1 MMEATA
7 TELNKTYVDP
17 NDGVLDPSLI
27 EKSLIERMPK
37 PTGWRLLI
45 LPYRGKG
52 KTEGGI
58 LLPDKIVE
66 EGQISTQVGYVLK
79 AGSLAYKDTEKF
91 PTGPWCEEKD
101 WVMFARYAGSRF
113 KIDGGEVQILNDDEI
128 LAKIMDLKTFYIINE
143 VIMSGK
149 EAQAELDL
157 DLGEEE
163 GPDVEVTVDKP
174 AETVDAEVDAN
185 ETNETEDEFK
195 KSENQ
200 TQKVNRLTKK
210 CARLKKMLMKRFLC
224 KAKEQEN
231 QQLAQKLN
239 QMGTSYVDQYS
250 SRVES
255 DMAQT
260 ETALRNA
267 MEIGDTEAAVAA
279 QRKMTQLAVEADRA
293 SQAKAANEKR
303 QKQAPA
309 PSMAQQTAPQ
319 APARP
324 DPKAESWAQRNDW
337 FGEDSAMTYA
347 AFGIH
352 KELVEQEG
360 IDPKSDEYYDS
371 LDRRMKEEFP
381 HKFKEGSQSKRPAQ
395 TVASVNRSSGNSG
408 RSSGTKVRLTQRQV
422 AMAKKLGVSLE
433 QYAKYVKE

>member
-1 MMEATA
+1 
-7 TELNKTYVDP
+7 
-17 NDGVLDPSLI
+17 
-27 EKSLIERMPK
+27 
-37 PTGWRLLI
+37 
-45 LPYRGKG
+45 
-52 KTEGGI
+52 
-58 LLPDKIVE
+58 
-66 EGQISTQVGYVLK
+66 
-79 AGSLAYKDTEKF
+79 
-91 PTGPWCEEKD
+91 
-101 WVMFARYAGSRF
+101 
-113 KIDGGEVQILNDDEI
+113 
-128 LAKIMDLKTFYIINE
+128 
-143 VIMSGK
+143 MSGK

-174 AETVDAEVDAN
+174 AETADVEVDAN

-200 TQKVNRLTKK
+200 TQKRINRLTKK
-210 CARLKKMLMKRFLC
+210 MREAEKNADEALRFA
-224 KAKEQEN
+224 KQKEQEN
-231 QQLAQKLN
+231 QQLTQKLN
-239 QMGTSYVDQYS
+239 QMDTSYVDQYS

-260 ETALRNA
+260 EAALRNA

-309 PSMAQQTAPQ
+309 PSIAQQTAPQ

>member
-1 MMEATA
+1 
-7 TELNKTYVDP
+7 
-17 NDGVLDPSLI
+17 
-27 EKSLIERMPK
+27 
-37 PTGWRLLI
+37 
-45 LPYRGKG
+45 
-52 KTEGGI
+52 
-58 LLPDKIVE
+58 
-66 EGQISTQVGYVLK
+66 
-79 AGSLAYKDTEKF
+79 
-91 PTGPWCEEKD
+91 
-101 WVMFARYAGSRF
+101 
-113 KIDGGEVQILNDDEI
+113 
-128 LAKIMDLKTFYIINE
+128 
-143 VIMSGK
+143 MSGK

-174 AETVDAEVDAN
+174 AETADVEVDAN

-200 TQKVNRLTKK
+200 TQKRINRLTKK
-210 CARLKKMLMKRFLC
+210 MREAEKNADEALRFARQ
-224 KAKEQEN
+224 KEQEN

-239 QMGTSYVDQYS
+239 QMDTSYVDQYS

-260 ETALRNA
+260 EAALRNA

-293 SQAKAANEKR
+293 AQAKSANEKR

>member
-1 MMEATA
+1 
-7 TELNKTYVDP
+7 
-17 NDGVLDPSLI
+17 
-27 EKSLIERMPK
+27 
-37 PTGWRLLI
+37 
-45 LPYRGKG
+45 
-52 KTEGGI
+52 
-58 LLPDKIVE
+58 
-66 EGQISTQVGYVLK
+66 
-79 AGSLAYKDTEKF
+79 
-91 PTGPWCEEKD
+91 
-101 WVMFARYAGSRF
+101 
-113 KIDGGEVQILNDDEI
+113 
-128 LAKIMDLKTFYIINE
+128 
-143 VIMSGK
+143 MSGK

-163 GPDVEVTVDKP
+163 GPDVEVTVDKA
-174 AETVDAEVDAN
+174 AETADVEVDAN

-200 TQKVNRLTKK
+200 TQKRINRLTKK
-210 CARLKKMLMKRFLC
+210 MREAEKNADEALRFARQ
-224 KAKEQEN
+224 KEQEN

-239 QMGTSYVDQYS
+239 QMDTSYVDQYS

-293 SQAKAANEKR
+293 AQAKSANEKR

-309 PSMAQQTAPQ
+309 PSTAQQTVPQ

-381 HKFKEGSQSKRPAQ
+381 HKFKDGSQSKRPAQ

>member
-1 MMEATA
+1 
-7 TELNKTYVDP
+7 
-17 NDGVLDPSLI
+17 
-27 EKSLIERMPK
+27 
-37 PTGWRLLI
+37 
-45 LPYRGKG
+45 
-52 KTEGGI
+52 
-58 LLPDKIVE
+58 
-66 EGQISTQVGYVLK
+66 
-79 AGSLAYKDTEKF
+79 
-91 PTGPWCEEKD
+91 
-101 WVMFARYAGSRF
+101 
-113 KIDGGEVQILNDDEI
+113 
-128 LAKIMDLKTFYIINE
+128 
-143 VIMSGK
+143 MSGK

-174 AETVDAEVDAN
+174 VETADVEVDANETN

-200 TQKVNRLTKK
+200 TQKRINRLTKK
-210 CARLKKMLMKRFLC
+210 MREAEKNADEALRFARQ
-224 KAKEQEN
+224 KEQEN

-239 QMGTSYVDQYS
+239 QMDTSYVDQYS

-260 ETALRNA
+260 EAALRNA

-293 SQAKAANEKR
+293 AQAKSANEKR

>member
-1 MMEATA
+1 
-7 TELNKTYVDP
+7 
-17 NDGVLDPSLI
+17 
-27 EKSLIERMPK
+27 
-37 PTGWRLLI
+37 
-45 LPYRGKG
+45 
-52 KTEGGI
+52 
-58 LLPDKIVE
+58 
-66 EGQISTQVGYVLK
+66 
-79 AGSLAYKDTEKF
+79 
-91 PTGPWCEEKD
+91 
-101 WVMFARYAGSRF
+101 
-113 KIDGGEVQILNDDEI
+113 
-128 LAKIMDLKTFYIINE
+128 
-143 VIMSGK
+143 MSGK

-174 AETVDAEVDAN
+174 AETADVEVDAN

-200 TQKVNRLTKK
+200 TQKRINRLTKK
-210 CARLKKMLMKRFLC
+210 MREAEKNADEALRFARQ
-224 KAKEQEN
+224 KEQEN

-239 QMGTSYVDQYS
+239 QMDTSYVDQYS

-260 ETALRNA
+260 EAALRNA

-293 SQAKAANEKR
+293 AQAKSANEKR
-303 QKQAPA
+303 QKQGPA

>member
-1 MMEATA
+1 
-7 TELNKTYVDP
+7 
-17 NDGVLDPSLI
+17 
-27 EKSLIERMPK
+27 
-37 PTGWRLLI
+37 
-45 LPYRGKG
+45 
-52 KTEGGI
+52 
-58 LLPDKIVE
+58 
-66 EGQISTQVGYVLK
+66 
-79 AGSLAYKDTEKF
+79 
-91 PTGPWCEEKD
+91 
-101 WVMFARYAGSRF
+101 
-113 KIDGGEVQILNDDEI
+113 
-128 LAKIMDLKTFYIINE
+128 
-143 VIMSGK
+143 MSGK

-174 AETVDAEVDAN
+174 VETADVEVDAN

-200 TQKVNRLTKK
+200 TQKRINRLTKK
-210 CARLKKMLMKRFLC
+210 MREAEKNADEALRF
-224 KAKEQEN
+224 AKQKEHEN

-239 QMGTSYVDQYS
+239 QMDTSYVDQYS

-279 QRKMTQLAVEADRA
+279 QRKLTQLAVEADRA

-309 PSMAQQTAPQ
+309 PSMAPQTAPQ
-319 APARP
+319 APPRP

-360 IDPKSDEYYDS
+360 IDPKSDEYYDT
-371 LDRRMKEEFP
+371 LDRRMKEHFP
-381 HKFKEGSQSKRPAQ
+381 HKFKDGSQSKRPAQ

>member
-1 MMEATA
+1 
-7 TELNKTYVDP
+7 
-17 NDGVLDPSLI
+17 
-27 EKSLIERMPK
+27 
-37 PTGWRLLI
+37 
-45 LPYRGKG
+45 
-52 KTEGGI
+52 
-58 LLPDKIVE
+58 
-66 EGQISTQVGYVLK
+66 
-79 AGSLAYKDTEKF
+79 
-91 PTGPWCEEKD
+91 
-101 WVMFARYAGSRF
+101 
-113 KIDGGEVQILNDDEI
+113 
-128 LAKIMDLKTFYIINE
+128 
-143 VIMSGK
+143 MSGK

-174 AETVDAEVDAN
+174 AETTDVEVDAN

-200 TQKVNRLTKK
+200 TQKRINRLTKK
-210 CARLKKMLMKRFLC
+210 MREAEKNADEALRFA
-224 KAKEQEN
+224 KQKEQEN

-239 QMGTSYVDQYS
+239 QMDTSYVDQYS

-260 ETALRNA
+260 EAALRNA

-360 IDPKSDEYYDS
+360 IDPKSDEYYDT

-381 HKFKEGSQSKRPAQ
+381 HKFKDGSQSKRPAQ

>member
-1 MMEATA
+1 
-7 TELNKTYVDP
+7 
-17 NDGVLDPSLI
+17 
-27 EKSLIERMPK
+27 
-37 PTGWRLLI
+37 
-45 LPYRGKG
+45 
-52 KTEGGI
+52 
-58 LLPDKIVE
+58 
-66 EGQISTQVGYVLK
+66 
-79 AGSLAYKDTEKF
+79 
-91 PTGPWCEEKD
+91 
-101 WVMFARYAGSRF
+101 
-113 KIDGGEVQILNDDEI
+113 
-128 LAKIMDLKTFYIINE
+128 
-143 VIMSGK
+143 MSGK

-174 AETVDAEVDAN
+174 AETADVEVDANETN

-200 TQKVNRLTKK
+200 TQKRINRLTKK
-210 CARLKKMLMKRFLC
+210 MREAEKNADEALRF
-224 KAKEQEN
+224 AKQKEHEN

-239 QMGTSYVDQYS
+239 QMDTSYVDQYS

-279 QRKMTQLAVEADRA
+279 QRKLTQLAVEADRA

-360 IDPKSDEYYDS
+360 IDPKSDEYYDT

>member
-1 MMEATA
+1 
-7 TELNKTYVDP
+7 
-17 NDGVLDPSLI
+17 
-27 EKSLIERMPK
+27 
-37 PTGWRLLI
+37 
-45 LPYRGKG
+45 
-52 KTEGGI
+52 
-58 LLPDKIVE
+58 
-66 EGQISTQVGYVLK
+66 
-79 AGSLAYKDTEKF
+79 
-91 PTGPWCEEKD
+91 
-101 WVMFARYAGSRF
+101 
-113 KIDGGEVQILNDDEI
+113 
-128 LAKIMDLKTFYIINE
+128 
-143 VIMSGK
+143 MSGK

-174 AETVDAEVDAN
+174 AETADVEVDAN

-200 TQKVNRLTKK
+200 TQKRINRLTKK
-210 CARLKKMLMKRFLC
+210 MREAEKNADEALRFARQ
-224 KAKEQEN
+224 KEQEN

-239 QMGTSYVDQYS
+239 QMDTSYVDQYS

-260 ETALRNA
+260 EAALRNA

-293 SQAKAANEKR
+293 SQAKAANEKK

>member
-1 MMEATA
+1 
-7 TELNKTYVDP
+7 
-17 NDGVLDPSLI
+17 
-27 EKSLIERMPK
+27 
-37 PTGWRLLI
+37 
-45 LPYRGKG
+45 
-52 KTEGGI
+52 
-58 LLPDKIVE
+58 
-66 EGQISTQVGYVLK
+66 
-79 AGSLAYKDTEKF
+79 
-91 PTGPWCEEKD
+91 
-101 WVMFARYAGSRF
+101 
-113 KIDGGEVQILNDDEI
+113 
-128 LAKIMDLKTFYIINE
+128 
-143 VIMSGK
+143 MSGK

-174 AETVDAEVDAN
+174 AETADVEVDAN

-200 TQKVNRLTKK
+200 TQKRINRLTKK
-210 CARLKKMLMKRFLC
+210 MREAEKNADEALRFARQ
-224 KAKEQEN
+224 KEQEN

-239 QMGTSYVDQYS
+239 QMDTSYVDQYS

-260 ETALRNA
+260 EAALRNA

-293 SQAKAANEKR
+293 AQAKSANEKR

-381 HKFKEGSQSKRPAQ
+381 HKFKDGSQSKRPAQ

>member
-1 MMEATA
+1 
-7 TELNKTYVDP
+7 
-17 NDGVLDPSLI
+17 
-27 EKSLIERMPK
+27 
-37 PTGWRLLI
+37 
-45 LPYRGKG
+45 
-52 KTEGGI
+52 
-58 LLPDKIVE
+58 
-66 EGQISTQVGYVLK
+66 
-79 AGSLAYKDTEKF
+79 
-91 PTGPWCEEKD
+91 
-101 WVMFARYAGSRF
+101 
-113 KIDGGEVQILNDDEI
+113 
-128 LAKIMDLKTFYIINE
+128 
-143 VIMSGK
+143 MSGK

-174 AETVDAEVDAN
+174 VETADVEVDA
-185 ETNETEDEFK
+185 NETEDEFK

-200 TQKVNRLTKK
+200 TQKRINRLTKK
-210 CARLKKMLMKRFLC
+210 MREAEKNADEALRFA
-224 KAKEQEN
+224 KQKEQEN
-231 QQLAQKLN
+231 QQLTQKLN
-239 QMGTSYVDQYS
+239 QMDTSYVDQYS

-260 ETALRNA
+260 EAALRNA

-381 HKFKEGSQSKRPAQ
+381 HKFKDGSQSKRPAQ
-395 TVASVNRSSGNSG
+395 TVASVN
-408 RSSGTKVRLTQRQV
+408 RQV

>member
-1 MMEATA
+1 
-7 TELNKTYVDP
+7 
-17 NDGVLDPSLI
+17 
-27 EKSLIERMPK
+27 
-37 PTGWRLLI
+37 
-45 LPYRGKG
+45 
-52 KTEGGI
+52 
-58 LLPDKIVE
+58 
-66 EGQISTQVGYVLK
+66 
-79 AGSLAYKDTEKF
+79 
-91 PTGPWCEEKD
+91 
-101 WVMFARYAGSRF
+101 
-113 KIDGGEVQILNDDEI
+113 
-128 LAKIMDLKTFYIINE
+128 
-143 VIMSGK
+143 MSGK

-174 AETVDAEVDAN
+174 AETADVEVDAN

-200 TQKVNRLTKK
+200 TQKRINRLTKK
-210 CARLKKMLMKRFLC
+210 MREAEKNADEALRFA
-224 KAKEQEN
+224 KQKEQEN
-231 QQLAQKLN
+231 QQLTQKLN
-239 QMGTSYVDQYS
+239 QMDTSYVDQYS

-260 ETALRNA
+260 EAALRNA

-309 PSMAQQTAPQ
+309 PSTAQQTAPQ